1 MNDELI
7 SIFGLVVTPW
17 KLFGYIGGCLFAGR
31 WLLQVVYSHLV
42 GRPVLPMIFW
52 LLSITGS
59 LMLLVYFTFAKPDSV
74 GFLSNLFPA
83 IVSFYNLHLEIRYR
97 RTRLPLVE

>member
-1 MNDELI
+1 
-7 SIFGLVVTPW
+7 
-17 KLFGYIGGCLFAGR
+17 
-31 WLLQVVYSHLV
+31 
-42 GRPVLPMIFW
+42 MIFW